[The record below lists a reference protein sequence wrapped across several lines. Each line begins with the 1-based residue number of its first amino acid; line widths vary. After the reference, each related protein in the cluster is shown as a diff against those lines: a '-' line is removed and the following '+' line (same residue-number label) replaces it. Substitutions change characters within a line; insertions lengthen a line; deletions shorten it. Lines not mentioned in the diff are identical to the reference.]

1 MADRKFVAPN
11 GLLERYS
18 EASSNSEADEYGNG
32 SAFVGLTNEGQVLV
46 FATGSDK
53 SRGGDISA
61 VKDHLSSNVV
71 QVYSNGRGFAA
82 LKSDN
87 TIVFWG
93 QYGNGVRSYDND
105 RSVEKI
111 VSSGSAFVAILDD
124 GSIDVWGNGAAGGHL
139 PAELDG
145 VKGIQK
151 VVSIGWGFAA
161 LLANGEVVSW
171 GSKHYASDPSSNP
184 DFTPGDTKVV
194 ELVSSRGSF
203 AGLRDDGTVVHWAG
217 GVFNNDTSQK
227 HQHHLANV
235 FDWNGPDDNL
245 KAEKI
250 YTGNYGVSVV
260 RSDSSIASFA
270 RETGNGLIDIDNS
283 GLKIEKMVGGEK
295 APAIRVMVR

>member
-18 EASSNSEADEYGNG
+18 EASTYSEVDEYGNG

-145 VKGIQK
+145 VKEIQK

-161 LLANGEVVSW
+161 L
-171 GSKHYASDPSSNP
+171 
-184 DFTPGDTKVV
+184 
-194 ELVSSRGSF
+194 
-203 AGLRDDGTVVHWAG
+203 
-217 GVFNNDTSQK
+217 
-227 HQHHLANV
+227 
-235 FDWNGPDDNL
+235 
-245 KAEKI
+245 
-250 YTGNYGVSVV
+250 
-260 RSDSSIASFA
+260 
-270 RETGNGLIDIDNS
+270 
-283 GLKIEKMVGGEK
+283 
-295 APAIRVMVR
+295 